1 MENEIQIFN
10 QENSTKTMTSKEIAE
25 LTNKLHKN
33 IIQDIKNLIEKG
45 AIGELNFQLSSYKS
59 EQNKELPMY
68 KLDFKATM
76 TLITG
81 YDAKRRSLIIN
92 RWIAL
97 ETGEETPIVK
107 MMKIKPDTISD
118 NYKESETVIRTTLKI
133 GKLLGTAEPMAKA
146 IAVEEARRITGIDH
160 SRLLPLADIKE
171 IPVGIRD
178 LAKKLNI
185 KENKLKDI
193 LSREGLM
200 TRADDENK
208 TILLTEKAKSLK
220 MGTLEPFQSKSS
232 NHVGYQSKWFPS
244 IIKEFIESK
253 YQEAA

>member
-1 MENEIQIFN
+1 MENEMMIFN
-10 QENSTKTMTSKEIAE
+10 QENLTKAMTSKEIAE
-25 LTNKLHKN
+25 LTNKNHFH
-33 IIQDIKNLIEKG
+33 IMRDIKKLIAEDAVSSNNNQSKLG
-45 AIGELNFQLSSYKS
+45 LVRIVSYKDAKG
-59 EQNKELPMY
+59 EEREMY
-68 KLDFKATM
+68 ELDFKSTI

-81 YDAKRRSLIIN
+81 YDAKRRALVIN

-97 ETGEETPIVK
+97 ETGEETPIVQ

-160 SRLLPLADIKE
+160 SRLLPLANIQE
-171 IPVGIRD
+171 VPVGIRD

-208 TILLTEKAKSLK
+208 TILLTEKEKSLK
-220 MGTLEPFQSKSS
+220 MGTLEPFQSKNS

-244 IIKEFIESK
+244 IIK
-253 YQEAA
+253 